1 MRTFNIKINSDL
13 LWVELPIAD
22 TRTDGTMLKR
32 HAIRASLQ
40 HAIKRVL
47 DSRPST
53 LMVVPSGTTIK
64 VDGLSMTTPCAGW
77 SWKVARW
84 VAEQVI

>member
-1 MRTFNIKINSDL
+1 MRTFKIKINSDL

-32 HAIRASLQ
+32 HAIRAALQ

-53 LMVVPSGTTIK
+53 LMVVPEGTTSK
-64 VDGLSMTTPCAGW
+64 VDGRLSNTRLIACWTA
-77 SWKVARW
+77 ARM
-84 VAEQVI
+84 A